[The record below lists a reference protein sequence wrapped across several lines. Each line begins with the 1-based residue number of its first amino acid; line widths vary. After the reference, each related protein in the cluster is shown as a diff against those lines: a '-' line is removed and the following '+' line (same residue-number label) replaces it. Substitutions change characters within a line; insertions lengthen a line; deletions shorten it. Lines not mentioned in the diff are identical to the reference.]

1 MALTASQIATY
12 GPTIATH
19 IRGSADMT
27 GQTEDT
33 IAALFAAAAA
43 PYFFVYRTNVPV
55 QELFNAIDW
64 AKLTPADAPDGTQTW
79 ANRSLACQGKQ
90 FNLQTLVVGQSQID
104 ATKGNIR
111 AALQDAL
118 TNVPSGASGATQS
131 AGWVPVRDM
140 VLARKGNRLE
150 KLLATTTA
158 QQDGSTAAKAATMQ
172 VEGSLS
178 AQNVSDILAR
188 F

>member
-1 MALTASQIATY
+1 MALSAAQITTY
-12 GPTIATH
+12 GATIAAY
-19 IRGSADMT
+19 IRASGDMA
-27 GQTEDT
+27 GQTEDAV
-33 IAALFAAAAA
+33 AALFAANAS
-43 PYFFVYRTNVPV
+43 PDFYVYRTNIPV

-90 FNLQTLVVGQSQID
+90 FNVQTLVVGQSQID
-104 ATKGNIR
+104 ATKSNIR

-131 AGWVPVRDM
+131 AGWVGVRDT

-172 VEGSLS
+172 VEGSIS